1 MGIRSRTI
9 KLLKFCLPCC
19 FSKQKIII
27 EEKIIADENII
38 VDEIII
44 VEEKMKIDE
53 RHKLVINSY
62 VDEVFKRCSRQNVN
76 FVDHNYLP
84 RKLKYFDDFDI
95 SLEPIFEDN
104 REEIEE
110 LKCLI
115 EYYQKIDDFK
125 IFY

>member
-1 MGIRSRTI
+1 MQIYQSTA
-9 KLLKFCLPCC
+9 FAW
-19 FSKQKIII
+19 KIYG
-27 EEKIIADENII
+27 
-38 VDEIII
+38 
-44 VEEKMKIDE
+44 
-53 RHKLVINSY
+53 SP
-62 VDEVFKRCSRQNVN
+62 RCSRQNVN
-76 FVDHNYLP
+76 FGDNNYIP